1 MPCETSLVGQQGIAA
16 AMLRTAALSILFLT
30 LAACGEAPMGAS
42 DEAAPPADAPAS
54 AKGANYSGDIDAIGT
69 EPFWAVKIRSGSV
82 ALTRPDSPEVSN
94 ANPGV
99 RIDGEQGVWDSS
111 GVDEEKGRLVVRL
124 TPGVCTD
131 GMSDRVYRFYAE
143 VWIDGETL
151 KGCAEHTAVLA
162 AQPKP

>member
-16 AMLRTAALSILFLT
+16 AMLRTAALSILLLA

-42 DEAAPPADAPAS
+42 EEPAPPADAPAS
-54 AKGANYSGDIDAIGT
+54 ARTPDYAGDIDVIGT
-69 EPFWAVKIRSGSV
+69 EPFWAVKIRAASV
-82 ALTRPDSPEVSN
+82 ALTRPDAPEVSN

-99 RIDGEQGVWDSS
+99 RIDGQQGVWDSN
-111 GVDEEKGRLVVRL
+111 GVEEGKGRVVVRL

-151 KGCAEHTAVLA
+151 KGCAEHTAILA

>member
-1 MPCETSLVGQQGIAA
+1 M
-16 AMLRTAALSILFLT
+16 
-30 LAACGEAPMGAS
+30 
-42 DEAAPPADAPAS
+42 
-54 AKGANYSGDIDAIGT
+54 
-69 EPFWAVKIRSGSV
+69 
-82 ALTRPDSPEVSN
+82 
-94 ANPGV
+94 
-99 RIDGEQGVWDSS
+99 RIDGQQGVWDSN
-111 GVDEEKGRLVVRL
+111 GAVEDKGRLVVRL

>member
-1 MPCETSLVGQQGIAA
+1 MP
-16 AMLRTAALSILFLT
+16 RTAALSILLLM
-30 LAACGEAPMGAS
+30 LAACGEAPMGS
-42 DEAAPPADAPAS
+42 SEDSAPPADAPA
-54 AKGANYSGDIDAIGT
+54 AARAPDYAGDFDVVGT
-69 EPFWAVKIRSGSV
+69 EPFWAVKIRAASV
-82 ALTRPDSPEVSN
+82 VLTRPDSPEVSN

-99 RIDGEQGVWDSS
+99 RIDGQQGVWDSS
-111 GVDEEKGRLVVRL
+111 GVVEDKGRLVVRL